1 MTFATKNDYI
11 AGRKSAQTAAGSGVV
26 VATRFAQAVAA
37 GEMTLNALDNIAI
50 LPAGCVP
57 VGLIVDSDDLDT
69 NGTPTIQWAFGVSNA
84 AVNSNGQQGVTPTDI
99 STATAD
105 GGAAWATGVTTSQAA
120 VGQAQFYSKAMSRVE
135 PVAYDRY
142 IVAKSTTAAATGA
155 AGTLGLTLL
164 HRQA

>member
-11 AGRKSAQTAAGSGVV
+11 SGRNPVPTDAGSRV
-26 VATRFAQAVAA
+26 VAARFAQAVAA
-37 GEMTLNALDNIAI
+37 GEMTLNALGNIAI

-69 NGTPTIQWAFGVSNA
+69 SGAPTIAWAFGVSNA
-84 AVNSNGQQGVTPTDI
+84 AVSNNVQGVTPTDI
-99 STATAD
+99 SSATVD
-105 GGAAWATGVTTSQAA
+105 GGAAWATGVTTSQAG
-120 VGQAQFYSKAMSRVE
+120 GQAQFYSKAMSRVM

-155 AGTLGLTLL
+155 AGELGLTLL
-164 HRQA
+164 YRQA

>member
-11 AGRKSAQTAAGSGVV
+11 AGRKAAQTAAGSGVV
-26 VATRFAQAVAA
+26 VATRFAQAVAS
-37 GEMTLNALDNIAI
+37 GEMALNALDNIAI

-57 VGLIVDSDDLDT
+57 VGLIVDSDDLDS
-69 NGTPTIQWAFGVSNA
+69 NGTPTLQWAFGVSNA
-84 AVNSNGQQGVTPTDI
+84 AVGANGTQGVTPTDI

-105 GGAAWATGVTTSQAA
+105 GGAAWATGVTTSQAG
-120 VGQAQFYSKAMSRVE
+120 GQAQFYSKAMSRVT

-155 AGTLGLTLL
+155 AGELGLTLL
-164 HRQA
+164 HRQV